1 MLNFLLSNIKNVG
14 YMVVAFF
21 TVYILKRNN
30 DLSVDNNNLKQ
41 DNLQKDKI
49 LDIQAKVLDVS
60 ENTKSVNLDANIK
73 RMQGGSYSRIPVV
86 NLPEMPVA
94 GESVANEIK
103 AVCLPNKCPNLN
115 NWLNELYV
123 FKAKYIIYKEEL
135 KK

>member
-30 DLSVDNNNLKQ
+30 DLSVDNNNLTQ

-60 ENTKSVNLDANIK
+60 ENTKSVNLDDNIK
-73 RMQGGSYSRIPVV
+73 RMQDGQ
-86 NLPEMPVA
+86 L
-94 GESVANEIK
+94 
-103 AVCLPNKCPNLN
+103 
-115 NWLNELYV
+115 
-123 FKAKYIIYKEEL
+123 
-135 KK
+135 

>member
-1 MLNFLLSNIKNVG
+1 MFNFLLSNIENVG

-60 ENTKSVNLDANIK
+60 ENTKSVNLDDNIK
-73 RMQGGSYSRIPVV
+73 RMQDGQ
-86 NLPEMPVA
+86 L
-94 GESVANEIK
+94 
-103 AVCLPNKCPNLN
+103 
-115 NWLNELYV
+115 
-123 FKAKYIIYKEEL
+123 
-135 KK
+135 

>member
-1 MLNFLLSNIKNVG
+1 MFNFLLSNIKNVG

-60 ENTKSVNLDANIK
+60 ENTKFVNLDDNIK
-73 RMQGGSYSRIPVV
+73 RMQDGQ
-86 NLPEMPVA
+86 L
-94 GESVANEIK
+94 
-103 AVCLPNKCPNLN
+103 
-115 NWLNELYV
+115 
-123 FKAKYIIYKEEL
+123 
-135 KK
+135 

>member
-1 MLNFLLSNIKNVG
+1 MFNFLLSNIKNVG

-60 ENTKSVNLDANIK
+60 ENTKSVNLDDNIK
-73 RMQGGSYSRIPVV
+73 RMQDGQ
-86 NLPEMPVA
+86 L
-94 GESVANEIK
+94 
-103 AVCLPNKCPNLN
+103 
-115 NWLNELYV
+115 
-123 FKAKYIIYKEEL
+123 
-135 KK
+135 